1 MLEDG
6 RRGRGTQT
14 RRAGGER
21 GGEVD
26 GVGCEDFLSLHYG
39 GVNDWCACVAK
50 NASKN

>member
-14 RRAGGER
+14 RRAGWRVGGER

-26 GVGCEDFLSLHYG
+26 GVGEYG